1 VPAKT
6 GNSSVCGS
14 VALVFGKGH
23 LQFHLHCV
31 HEDRGL
37 MADFFFLDTLSPKPL
52 GELCHFGAPETVCL
66 FAMKTLKSV
75 GASSYVGGPPV
86 GGELQQCHAISI
98 LDGPNRPYM
107 KALSPPDLH
116 KK

>member
-1 VPAKT
+1 V
-6 GNSSVCGS
+6 
-14 VALVFGKGH
+14 
-23 LQFHLHCV
+23 
-31 HEDRGL
+31 
-37 MADFFFLDTLSPKPL
+37 
-52 GELCHFGAPETVCL
+52 
-66 FAMKTLKSV
+66 KTLKSV

>member
-1 VPAKT
+1 LPVGT
-6 GNSSVCGS
+6 GNSSIGGY
-14 VALVFGKGH
+14 VALFFRKRH
-23 LQFHLHCV
+23 LQFHLHGV
-31 HEDRGL
+31 HEDCGL
-37 MADFFFLDTLSPKPL
+37 MTDFFFLDTLSPEPL

-66 FAMKTLKSV
+66 FAVKTLKSV
-75 GASSYVGGPPV
+75 GASPYVGGPPV